1 MKMIRQQAEKIKNKN
16 YNIISLG
23 YNCYPRTLLTRYGLK
38 KTREQGELTMPF
50 DLAVFATKEIT
61 SNLRY
66 DFKYFFDDLE
76 YSKEQKI
83 WTRGKDKI
91 QFRHDTWFGEFSRN
105 ELIDKYKK
113 RIENFYSVV
122 NDPNP
127 LLILQLLGDDEDADN
142 VYLQLRRLRQQTK
155 FVFCV
160 IDPNRLT
167 KNLDKRIMVF
177 DETAPEGY
185 FENWWKKSCYSQKSA
200 AGYEQKIIDF
210 CIDSLNNHL
219 SA

>member
-1 MKMIRQQAEKIKNKN
+1 MKMIRQQAEKIKNKK

-50 DLAVFATKEIT
+50 DLAAFATKEIT

-66 DFKYFFDDLE
+66 DFQYFFDDLE
-76 YSKEQKI
+76 YSREQNI
-83 WTRGKDKI
+83 WIKGKDKI
-91 QFRHDTWFGEFSRN
+91 QFSHDTWFGEDSKE
-105 ELIDKYKK
+105 ELVDKYKK
-113 RIENFYSVV
+113 RIENFYAVV
-122 NDPNP
+122 NDPSP
-127 LLILQLLGDDEDADN
+127 LLFLQVLGDDEDVDN

-160 IDPNRLT
+160 IDSNKLT
-167 KNLDKRIMVF
+167 EDLDKRIMVF
-177 DETAPEGY
+177 RESAPEGY

-200 AGYEQKIIDF
+200 QEYEEKIIDF

>member
-1 MKMIRQQAEKIKNKN
+1 
-16 YNIISLG
+16 
-23 YNCYPRTLLTRYGLK
+23 
-38 KTREQGELTMPF
+38 MPF

-66 DFKYFFDDLE
+66 DFQYFFDDLE
-76 YSKEQKI
+76 YSKKQKI

-91 QFRHDTWFGEFSRN
+91 QFRHDTWFNENSR
-105 ELIDKYKK
+105 EDLIGKYKK

-122 NDPNP
+122 NNPNP
-127 LLILQLLGDDEDADN
+127 LLILQLLGDDEDVGN

-177 DETAPEGY
+177 DEPAPDGY

-200 AGYEQKIIDF
+200 AEYEQKIIDF